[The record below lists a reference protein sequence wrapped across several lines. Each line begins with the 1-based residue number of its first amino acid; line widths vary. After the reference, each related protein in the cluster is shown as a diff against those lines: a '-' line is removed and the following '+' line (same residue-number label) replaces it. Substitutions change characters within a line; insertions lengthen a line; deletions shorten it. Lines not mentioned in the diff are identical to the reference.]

1 MNVETN
7 KTPEV
12 GSILLDVGAA
22 LMSSGASTHRTRLT
36 LERLA
41 SGLGFKIE
49 LLITQ
54 RALMVTVIDKDQELL
69 FSRLKRTSPHRVNF
83 KIVSGISRMSWKVLD
98 GNWTL
103 DQVVVEL
110 RRLKKL
116 RHYPQWIELT
126 MVGVAGSAFCHIF
139 GGGFIEMAVAFTA
152 TFVGLFIRHL
162 AVKKKFNPYVSVYFA
177 ALTASLIAGAAEFY
191 NLGNQPEAAF
201 STAVLFL
208 VPGVPL
214 INSVTD
220 MMDGNIQNG
229 IVRMVHGLIIALA
242 IAMGVFTVRILLNF

>member
-1 MNVETN
+1 MNAEKKQVSET
-7 KTPEV
+7 

-41 SGLGFKIE
+41 TGLGFKIE

-54 RALMVTVIDKDQELL
+54 RALMVTVFDKDQEHF
-69 FSRLKRTSPHRVNF
+69 FSRLKRTSPHKINF
-83 KIVSGISRMSWKVLD
+83 KIVSGISRMSWRVFD
-98 GNWTL
+98 GEWNIE
-103 DQVVVEL
+103 QVSTEL

-116 RHYPQWIELT
+116 PHYPQWLVLFT
-126 MVGVAGSAFCHIF
+126 VGIAGAAFCHIF
-139 GGGFIEMAVAFTA
+139 GGGLIDMTVTFAA
-152 TFVGLFIRHL
+152 TFAGLFVRHWSTR
-162 AVKKKFNPYVSVYFA
+162 KKFNPYVCVYFA
-177 ALTASLIAGAAEFY
+177 ALTASLIAGFAEFF
-191 NLGNQPEAAF
+191 NFGKHPDAAF
-201 STAVLFL
+201 STSVLFL

-229 IVRMVHGLIIALA
+229 IVRMVNGLIIAFA
-242 IAMGVFTVRILLNF
+242 IAMGVFTVRTLFSF